1 MYQRYL
7 ARQLAGTLRRSYGV
21 ERLDFIKSH
30 QLHPRSS
37 YQSMVGCS
45 QTTERQRTYL
55 QSEAYRL
62 SPWFQR

>member
-1 MYQRYL
+1 MTIP
-7 ARQLAGTLRRSYGV
+7 ARQLAGTLRRNHGV

-30 QLHPRSS
+30 QLHTRSD

-45 QTTERQRTYL
+45 QTTERKRTCL
-55 QSEAYRL
+55 QSEAYRF